1 MDNAEK
7 SALKTGGIFGA
18 ITALAVAPFAT
29 PVIWAAVAY
38 GTYKVARNA
47 YRNVKLDEAS
57 KGKPDDN
64 LFI

>member
-1 MDNAEK
+1 MDNAAK
-7 SALKTGGIFGA
+7 SALKTGGLFGT

-38 GTYKVARNA
+38 GTYKVAKTAYNNA
-47 YRNVKLDEAS
+47 RFKEAP
-57 KGKPDDN
+57 KGKTDDN